1 MATYREKLELANGF
15 SWDEILAPGFFSKV
29 SEETNARGSVK
40 TIWEAPDGK
49 QFVDINNSEHLFVA
63 VDGEPVLV
71 PEPTSKLDALRLFHF
86 EGDAAMAGLFLESG
100 KPLSRTAL
108 DDIAEEQTAERQER
122 LRRLSPL
129 ARYRID
135 RGFQVRVDNTRLNQ
149 EASEE
154 AKRQIQEAKFSL
166 EKRTPKATLL
176 SDFLELELEKERF
189 LVDGLIPYN
198 STSTLVA
205 ARKSGKSTFVYN
217 IIHSLVTG
225 SPLLGCFETKKLKER
240 IGYVNYELTETQAQ
254 DWFKRSPIGKTG
266 QVAIWNLRGLPNPF
280 RSVEALEEFA
290 AEVKELNIRVLI
302 LDPFSSAFRGD
313 SQSNDEVKEFFL
325 MTDAFKEASGVKEL
339 IIPIHAGWD
348 TTRVR
353 GASTLDDHPDAI
365 LHLEN
370 SSDGVRTF
378 HAFGRDVEVL
388 PGELDFDKATLLL
401 TYKGATTPEVKQD
414 KFIKVILDLLKTKTE
429 VSATTLREEVVG
441 SNYQIEKARDAAVDK
456 GLIAVRQV
464 GNSKKYSL
472 TQEGLAYSPIIAPG
486 ASAGSGEVVSPPI
499 YRGDTTTTPARE
511 ECDCGKKFSKPTPL
525 LGLSVE
531 VCWDCFS
538 VGKVTGE
545 LVGFEVESI
554 SQDFD
559 EEVGF

>member
-1 MATYREKLELANGF
+1 MATFREKQELANGF
-15 SWDEILAPGFFSKV
+15 SWDEILAPGYFNKV
-29 SEETNARGSVK
+29 SEESNALGSVK
-40 TIWEAPDGK
+40 TVWEAPDGT

-63 VDGEPVLV
+63 VDGKPVLV

-86 EGDAAMAGLFLESG
+86 DGDASMAGLFLESG

-108 DDIAEEQTAERQER
+108 DDIAEEQTAERRER
-122 LRRLSPL
+122 LKKLSPL

-166 EKRTPKATLL
+166 EKRTPKGTLL
-176 SDFLELELEKERF
+176 SDFLDLELETERF

-217 IIHSLVTG
+217 IIHSLVMG

-254 DWFKRSPIGKTG
+254 DWFKRSPIGKTD
-266 QVAIWNLRGLPNPF
+266 QVAIWNLRGMPNPF
-280 RSVEALEEFA
+280 RSVEALEAFA
-290 AEVKELNIRVLI
+290 LEVRELNIRVLI

-348 TTRVR
+348 TSRVR

-370 SSDGVRTF
+370 SPDGVRTF

-388 PGELDFDKATLLL
+388 PGELDFDKATLLM

-472 TQEGLAYSPIIAPG
+472 TNEGLAYSPKAALG

-499 YRGDTTTTPARE
+499 SRGDTTTTHERD
-511 ECDCGKKFSKPTPL
+511 ECDCGKKFSEPTPL
-525 LGLSVE
+525 FGLSVQ
-531 VCWDCFS
+531 VCWVCFA
-538 VGKVTGE
+538 VGSVTGN
-545 LVGFEVESI
+545 LIGFEES
-554 SQDFD
+554 
-559 EEVGF
+559 EVVPDGEVDA